1 MANYPGAVAFFK
13 QSLRS
18 SAESK
23 IQETMSRPMSHT
35 KAIALNHLDFAALLV
50 SRVCHD
56 LVSPVGAVVNGLE
69 VLEDETD
76 MAMRAD
82 ALRLV
87 AASAEQAA
95 ARLQF
100 ARIAF
105 GAAGSAGAELDLAE
119 VGRITS
125 GLLKGGKVELVWK
138 AEAVNWPKDWAKLL
152 MNAVL
157 VAADCLP
164 RGGRVH
170 VETGGDATAPKFVI
184 RAAGTIARLTPEV
197 EWALKGEPVAPLDG
211 RSIQPYLT
219 FHLSQGLALALS
231 VGVAE
236 GEVRF
241 AAG

>member
-1 MANYPGAVAFFK
+1 MND
-13 QSLRS
+13 
-18 SAESK
+18 
-23 IQETMSRPMSHT
+23 
-35 KAIALNHLDFAALLV
+35 LDFAALLV

-76 MAMRAD
+76 LAMRAD

-119 VGRITS
+119 VGRIMAA
-125 GLLKGGKVELVWK
+125 LLKGGKVELVWNVDS
-138 AEAVNWPKDWAKLL
+138 VNWPKDWAKLL

-157 VAADCLP
+157 AAADCLP
-164 RGGRVH
+164 RGGRLV
-170 VETGGDATAPKFVI
+170 VENSKEAPEPAFRIVGSGAVVRLSSESE
-184 RAAGTIARLTPEV
+184 RAL
-197 EWALKGEPVAPLDG
+197 LGESSDTLDG

-219 FHLSQGLALALS
+219 SQLAKSLNAKFS
-231 VGVAE
+231 ATASP
-236 GEVRF
+236 GEIHF
-241 AAG
+241 TASKG

>member
-1 MANYPGAVAFFK
+1 MLHVKGLAMNDI
-13 QSLRS
+13 
-18 SAESK
+18 E
-23 IQETMSRPMSHT
+23 
-35 KAIALNHLDFAALLV
+35 FAALLV

-76 MAMRAD
+76 AAMRAD

-100 ARIAF
+100 YRVAF
-105 GAAGSAGAELDLAE
+105 GAAGSVGAELDLTE
-119 VGRITS
+119 VSRVMQ
-125 GLLKGGKVELVWK
+125 GLMKGGKIELIWR
-138 AEAVNWPKDWAKLL
+138 APPANWPKDWAKLL

-157 VAADCLP
+157 VANDCLP
-164 RGGRVH
+164 RGGRVS
-170 VETGGDATAPKFVI
+170 VETSNDPQAPGFRLIATGTVARITPDTE
-184 RAAGTIARLTPEV
+184 RALF
-197 EWALKGEPVAPLDG
+197 GEPSGVVDG

-219 FHLSQGLALALS
+219 YQIAKGLNAGLT
-231 VGVAE
+231 VTP
-236 GEVRF
+236 GENEVVL

>member
-1 MANYPGAVAFFK
+1 MND
-13 QSLRS
+13 
-18 SAESK
+18 
-23 IQETMSRPMSHT
+23 
-35 KAIALNHLDFAALLV
+35 LDFASLLV

-69 VLEDETD
+69 VLEEETD
-76 MAMRAD
+76 STMRAD

-105 GAAGSAGAELDLAE
+105 GAAGSAGAELDLTE
-119 VGRITS
+119 VARVVA
-125 GLLKGGKVELVWK
+125 GLLRGGKVELVWR
-138 AEAVNWPKDWAKLL
+138 AHAVNWPKDWAKLV
-152 MNAVL
+152 MNAAL

-164 RGGRVH
+164 RGGKVV
-170 VETGGDATAPKFVI
+170 VEASNDSTAPRFQIV
-184 RAAGTIARLTPEV
+184 ATGQVARLSAEA
-197 EWALKGEPVAPLDG
+197 EKALMGEPGGLVDG

-219 FHLSQGLALALS
+219 YRLSRTLNAALTVRA
-231 VGVAE
+231 AE
-236 GEVRF
+236 GEIRL